1 MRSQTSSVEEAK
13 MKSRNQMN
21 RSKTSQMNSAKQL
34 FRSLV
39 VMALPLGYAASVN
52 AVELLKFM
60 VSKPGMQRVNY
71 EDIPADFD
79 LSGLK
84 HNKFN
89 VLHNG
94 EPIEVRI
101 VGQAQGSDRFFGP
114 GASIEFYAEPAD
126 SLYNTEAVYSLH
138 YMTNREIRSVGR
150 ARITDDNTVNDD
162 NVAAVSSYTHT
173 EIVEENS
180 YYDFA
185 SPSATDPWHFGQNFS
200 FFPTPSYSFELT
212 DVVGGSASA
221 TVSAEMYGLLDF
233 EIDGNDHHYEVLVND
248 IVVGDQQFDGN
259 AADQFVA
266 QNAVVNEGTN
276 TFKYNYRAIAGVA
289 FDIVSLNR
297 FSIAYPRIT
306 NAIDNQID
314 GEFASAQISVT
325 GVDAGDFGVYRI
337 DDSSSS
343 ETPQVTR
350 IAGAQRLSDGSLVFN
365 ALGKPGRYIAVG
377 ELGYHTPRIQLLLAN
392 DNITEGSA
400 EYLVIAHESLI
411 GDELDRLVELRSQ
424 KYSVKVVDVAQV
436 YEQFGEGLPTPESI
450 HDYIKFAAQN
460 LDTKFVTLVGS
471 DTYDYKQ
478 IGNTGSISLIPTP
491 YTSTPGGF
499 FEVTQTPADAIYGD
513 LDEDGLMD
521 IPVGRIT
528 ARTSEELGWVVE
540 KLIDYEARQGYAG
553 RVLMAAD
560 QEDSGNGVSFTQ
572 DAEAMID
579 AMPDAWQTAVRTDF
593 KAFPDIDGGQLA
605 HDKTI
610 NALNAG
616 VSVVSFI
623 GHSSH
628 RRWSFS
634 TPPVL
639 QSSEIASLTNSGR
652 PALVTQWGC
661 WNSYYVDPA
670 GNTMA
675 DEFLVGGP
683 NGAAT
688 VLGASTLTTAAG
700 ERALGIELNSRMF
713 QEGITIGEAV
723 IQAKRAL
730 AAKEDYPAIQ
740 YGWQIIGD
748 PALVIDPL

>member
-1 MRSQTSSVEEAK
+1 
-13 MKSRNQMN
+13 MKSINQAN
-21 RSKTSQMNSAKQL
+21 FSNSIRVNSAKKL
-34 FRSLV
+34 ITSLTAV
-39 VMALPLGYAASVN
+39 GLSLGFATSAS

-60 VSKPGMQRVNY
+60 VSEPGMQRVAY

-79 LSGLK
+79 LRGLK

-89 VLHNG
+89 ILHNG
-94 EPIEVRI
+94 EPIEIRV
-101 VGQAQGSDRFFGP
+101 VGQTVGSERFFGP
-114 GASIEFYAEPAD
+114 GAYIEFYAKPEE
-126 SLYNTEAVYSLH
+126 SLYTTESAYSLH
-138 YMTNREIRSVGR
+138 YMTNREIRSIGR
-150 ARITDDNTVNDD
+150 KRIAED
-162 NVAAVSSYTHT
+162 NVGNIKNAPVQQSYSHT
-173 EIVEENS
+173 QTIEQNS

-185 SPSATDPWHFGQNFS
+185 APSKTDPWHYGQNFS
-200 FFPTPSYSFELT
+200 FFPTPTYSFELK

-233 EIDGNDHHYEVLVND
+233 QIEGNDHHYEVLVND
-248 IVVGDQQFDGN
+248 ILLGDQQFDGN

-266 QNAVVNEGTN
+266 ENAVVNEGAN
-276 TFKYNYRAIAGVA
+276 TFRYNYRPIAGVA
-289 FDIVSLNR
+289 FDIVALNK
-297 FSIAYPRIT
+297 ITVTYPRFT
-306 NAIDNQID
+306 NAVDDRVD
-314 GEFASAQISVT
+314 GEFASAHISISNV
-325 GVDAGDFGVYRI
+325 AEGDFGVYRI
-337 DDSSSS
+337 ENSEDSSNP
-343 ETPQVTR
+343 TVTR
-350 IAGAQRLSDGSLVFN
+350 LSNAERQADGTIIFN
-365 ALGKPGRYIAVG
+365 ASSQPGRYITLG
-377 ELGYHTPRIQLLLAN
+377 ESGYEKPRVQRLLAQS
-392 DNITEGSA
+392 NISQGSA
-400 EYLVIAHESLI
+400 QYLIIAHQSLI

-424 KYSVKVVDVAQV
+424 SYSVKVVDVAQV
-436 YEQFGEGLPTPESI
+436 YEQFGDGLPDPEAI
-450 HDYIKFAAQN
+450 HKYIKFATEN
-460 LDTKFVTLVGS
+460 LDTKFAVLVGS

-478 IGNTGSISLIPTP
+478 YGNTGSISLIPTP

-499 FEVTQTPADAIYGD
+499 YYVTQTPADAIYGD
-513 LDEDGLMD
+513 LNDDGLMD

-528 ARTSEELGWVVE
+528 SRTPQELGWVVD
-540 KLIDYEARQGYAG
+540 KLEAYEARQGYAG

-560 QEDSGNGVSFTQ
+560 KEDSGNGVSFTQ

-579 AMPDAWQTAVRTDF
+579 AMPDAWKTAVRDDF

-610 NALNAG
+610 AALNAG

-700 ERALGIELNSRMF
+700 ERALGIELNSRMYE
-713 QEGITIGEAV
+713 EGITIGEAV

-748 PALVIDPL
+748 PALEIDPR